1 MPEPLSIATGVAS
14 LLKVTWTVGVE
25 LKAFRDGVK
34 IVSAKLDGL
43 VKDVEG
49 LKSVLESMQVTFEN
63 ITAVHGTGHI
73 GSHWQNIAQA
83 LEDGGELVG
92 QLRDELAKVNKT
104 TTFLDGPRKQL
115 RLNMATETIAAHRVS
130 IQSYRDALQLS
141 LQTVILWNQV
151 SQNEISE
158 QVLPTLSELQ
168 ADVRRI
174 ALEMNE
180 RIAKLQASIMSEQEV
195 RQEAAF
201 GRLSEC
207 VKSAASIVSSAS
219 TILAPETG
227 DAADVMSDFG
237 DCFPEQSEMLS
248 RWMQSAALQ
257 EVYDNQATL
266 RPPESVADLVMI
278 GDSGGES
285 EDSDV
290 DLESEITMLIYEN
303 ARKKS
308 SSGDRSAAERM
319 MQKCLSRLTGAG
331 GRERNIHPAD
341 GQPLELHVLTSL
353 YVLYTEDSRW
363 PDAQSILVKR
373 MQLQERLMPQYPSL
387 LISDTLDLAQILFKQ
402 EKHAESELH
411 ARRALKG
418 FRKHADVR
426 SAAKCVDLIIGI
438 CDKEGRDDDAEA
450 YADLKVRILGI
461 DLEDESNA
469 ASQGADDGF
478 SNAIEP
484 IVTTTPGVPSS
495 SIKVG
500 ADGGPSSPPLVADF
514 KSSIQAAQPNE
525 QLTRDARTET
535 TAKLEQPISEVSS
548 LAKSQGPISLHER
561 VATSDV
567 GSIEGEADRAE
578 VVQPY
583 ALKPQLVPR
592 DDLKPRRPDVSTPP
606 KPILKQRL
614 EFPARN
620 SNVDLEETRLQGE
633 CKVSGPVSVPPEG
646 FNVRAF
652 YDYLPEKDD
661 KEALAFV
668 AGDTIW
674 VVSQLENGWWDGV
687 LNGVRGW
694 FPSNYTVVVNY
705 QDIPG
710 HREVM
715 VSRQEPQDGRERTEA
730 PIRRYEANVSTIR
743 KGSVPNMT
751 PNSKRFHLDT
761 LAGQAHHRRTP
772 SIPDATAGSKDNI
785 FEAAI
790 SSWRDGTSATAS
802 RQYGLY
808 DNIPSGGN
816 FLHQHDVVPGNGM
829 HIGNDIFVTI
839 DDIHA
844 IDAARSENSASANIP
859 SNKRADVKCPQNAG
873 GAIHGTSSALEIG
886 KHKKNKSVP
895 SGTGMTVDWPVS
907 MPRDR
912 PTPYYRRKVVVV
924 GDSGVGK
931 TTLLTSANKD
941 EDVYRTNVETE
952 GRTVELT
959 LIETSGFEEYDALRQ
974 TPHSGAHAVLI
985 CFSVNSPQSYGNVLG
1000 KTIELQKQLGA
1011 VEYIECSA
1019 LSGNVQEVFVAAA
1032 RYAIFATAARKS
1044 LHPPSPTQLSPRGS
1058 AAARGSS
1065 PAKAKAIE
1073 LPEIRRKLVAVG
1085 DGAIGKTAL
1094 LLTFS
1099 KGSFDFTIYS
1109 PGTIF
1114 DNYVAN
1120 VEVDGKR
1127 VELALW
1133 DTAGVE
1139 DYDRLR
1145 PLSYPDAHVILICFS
1160 IDRPASYENIT
1171 EKVCNPSVHV
1181 GFATKHKTDSLQ
1193 WIHEIRRFC
1202 VRLPIVLVGLQK
1214 DLRYDPKVLAELA
1227 KTDEFPVT
1235 PQQGEDLRKTIGAI
1249 KYLECSSKTK
1259 EGVREVFE
1267 YTTRSALLIN
1277 HKQKRSGF
1285 RALFKKN

>member
-34 IVSAKLDGL
+34 VVSAKLDGL

-49 LKSVLESMQVTFEN
+49 LKSVLESMQVTFES

-130 IQSYRDALQLS
+130 IQSYRDALGLS

-151 SQNEISE
+151 SQNEVSE

-180 RIAKLQASIMSEQEV
+180 RIATLQATIKSEQDV

-201 GRLSEC
+201 GRLREC
-207 VKSAASIVSSAS
+207 VKSAASVVSSAS
-219 TILAPETG
+219 TILAPEKG
-227 DAADVMSDFG
+227 DAADVLSDFG

-248 RWMQSAALQ
+248 RWVQSAALQ
-257 EVYDNQATL
+257 EEYDDKATL
-266 RPPESVADLVMI
+266 RPPESEADLVMI

-303 ARKKS
+303 AKKKS
-308 SSGDRSAAERM
+308 TSGDRSAAERM
-319 MQKCLSRLTGAG
+319 MQKCLLRLTGAG
-331 GRERNIHPAD
+331 GRERSIRHID
-341 GQPLELHVLTSL
+341 GQPLEVHVLTSL

-363 PDAQSILVKR
+363 PDAQRILVKR

-387 LISDTLDLAQILFKQ
+387 LISDTLDLAQLLFKQ
-402 EKHAESELH
+402 DKYAESELH

-426 SAAKCVDLIIGI
+426 SAAKCVDLIIKI
-438 CDKEGRDDDAEA
+438 CEKEGRDDDAEA
-450 YADLKVRILGI
+450 YTDLKVRILGI
-461 DLEDESNA
+461 DLKDDSNA
-469 ASQGADDGF
+469 ASQGADDSL
-478 SNAIEP
+478 SNAMEP
-484 IVTTTPGVPSS
+484 IVTTTSGVPSG
-495 SIKVG
+495 SIKVS
-500 ADGGPSSPPLVADF
+500 ADGGLSSPPLVADP
-514 KSSIQAAQPNE
+514 KSSTQAVQQNE
-525 QLTRDARTET
+525 QVTSDARTET
-535 TAKLEQPISEVSS
+535 TAKPEQPIVEASALRGPAGSEDHVP
-548 LAKSQGPISLHER
+548 LRER
-561 VATSDV
+561 VATSDI
-567 GSIEGEADRAE
+567 GSIEGEANRAE

-583 ALKPQLVPR
+583 ALKERMPQAPQLVPR
-592 DDLKPRRPDVSTPP
+592 DDLKPRRPVVSTPL
-606 KPILKQRL
+606 KSILKPKQEAPVRD
-614 EFPARN
+614 
-620 SNVDLEETRLQGE
+620 SNVDLAETGLQGQS
-633 CKVSGPVSVPPEG
+633 KVSEAVSIPPEG
-646 FNVRAF
+646 FNVRAL
-652 YDYLPEKDD
+652 YDYSPEKDD

-668 AGDTIW
+668 AGDIIW
-674 VVSQLENGWWDGV
+674 VISQLDSGWWDGV

-694 FPSNYTVVVNY
+694 FPSNYT
-705 QDIPG
+705 DI
-710 HREVM
+710 
-715 VSRQEPQDGRERTEA
+715 
-730 PIRRYEANVSTIR
+730 
-743 KGSVPNMT
+743 
-751 PNSKRFHLDT
+751 LDSH
-761 LAGQAHHRRTP
+761 QY
-772 SIPDATAGSKDNI
+772 I
-785 FEAAI
+785 
-790 SSWRDGTSATAS
+790 AS

-808 DNIPSGGN
+808 DHIPQKEDFSRRYE
-816 FLHQHDVVPGNGM
+816 VVPGDGV
-829 HIGNDIFVTI
+829 HIGGNTFVTI

-844 IDAARSENSASANIP
+844 IDAARSENSASTRIP
-859 SNKRADVKCPQNAG
+859 SNKHAEDKGRQNVDAL
-873 GAIHGTSSALEIG
+873 HGTSSVLEIG
-886 KHKKNKSVP
+886 KHKKNKSV
-895 SGTGMTVDWPVS
+895 SSRTGMTVDWP
-907 MPRDR
+907 MPRPSDR
-912 PTPYYRRKVVVV
+912 PTLHYRRKVVVV

-931 TTLLTSANKD
+931 TTLLTRLINDNRAVDESTVARRSGFAGPLSFDGSEASGIIEIFSSD
-941 EDVYRTNVETE
+941 EDVYRANIETE

-974 TPHSGAHAVLI
+974 LPYSGAHAVLI
-985 CFSVNSPQSYGNVLG
+985 CFSINSQQSYGNVLG
-1000 KTIELQKQLGA
+1000 KWASEVSKNCPSIPTILVGLQADLRTTQNRDDEWRPTDEQITTKHAIELQKQLGA

-1019 LSGNVQEVFVAAA
+1019 LSRNVQEVFVAVA

-1044 LHPPSPTQLSPRGS
+1044 FHPPSSPQLRPRGS
-1058 AAARGSS
+1058 ATARDPS

-1099 KGSFDFTIYS
+1099 KGFFDFTIYG

-1114 DNYVAN
+1114 DNYVAD

-1145 PLSYPDAHVILICFS
+1145 EVSYPDAHVILICFS

-1171 EKVCNPSVHV
+1171 EKVCDPLVRLSY
-1181 GFATKHKTDSLQ
+1181 ATKHKTDNLQ
-1193 WIHEIRRFC
+1193 WIHEVRRFC
-1202 VRLPIVLVGLQK
+1202 ARLPIVLVGLQK
-1214 DLRYDPKVLAELA
+1214 DLRYDPQILAELA
-1227 KTDEFPVT
+1227 KTNEFPVT

-1267 YTTRSALLIN
+1267 YATRSALLVN

-1285 RALFKKN
+1285 RALFKKS

>member
-151 SQNEISE
+151 SQNEVSE

-168 ADVRRI
+168 KDVRRI

-180 RIAKLQASIMSEQEV
+180 RIAKLQATIMSEQDV

-201 GRLSEC
+201 GRLREC

-219 TILAPETG
+219 TILVPESG

-237 DCFPEQSEMLS
+237 DCFPEQSEMLT
-248 RWMQSAALQ
+248 RWVQSAAPQ
-257 EVYDNQATL
+257 ELYDDQATL

-308 SSGDRSAAERM
+308 SSGDRNAAERM

-331 GRERNIHPAD
+331 GRERSTRHTD
-341 GQPLELHVLTSL
+341 GQPLEIHVLTSL
-353 YVLYTEDSRW
+353 YILYTEDSRW
-363 PDAQSILVKR
+363 PDAQGILVKR

-426 SAAKCVDLIIGI
+426 SAAKCVDLIIEI
-438 CDKEGRDDDAEA
+438 CEKGGRDDDAEA

-461 DLEDESNA
+461 DPKGESNA
-469 ASQGADDGF
+469 VLQGAETDLF
-478 SNAIEP
+478 RTVEP
-484 IVTTTPGVPSS
+484 SATTTLGASKS
-495 SIKVG
+495 SIQVS
-500 ADGGPSSPPLVADF
+500 ADEEALPLPLVADP
-514 KSSIQAAQPNE
+514 KSAIQAVQPNE
-525 QLTRDARTET
+525 QATSDARIET
-535 TAKLEQPISEVSS
+535 TAKPEQSIVEASALRGPAGSEDHIP
-548 LAKSQGPISLHER
+548 LRER
-561 VATSDV
+561 VAESGI
-567 GSIEGEADRAE
+567 GSIGSEATGGE
-578 VVQPY
+578 VVQPH
-583 ALKPQLVPR
+583 ALKERTPQLVPR
-592 DDLKPRRPDVSTPP
+592 DDLKPRRPLKSV
-606 KPILKQRL
+606 LKQRL
-614 EFPARN
+614 EAPARN
-620 SNVDLEETRLQGE
+620 NDVDLAETVLQG
-633 CKVSGPVSVPPEG
+633 KSKASAPVSVLREWMQ
-646 FNVRAF
+646 VRAL
-652 YDYLPEKDD
+652 YDYSPEEDD

-668 AGDTIW
+668 AGDIIV
-674 VVSQLENGWWDGV
+674 VVSQLESGWWDGV

-694 FPSNYTVVVNY
+694 FPSNYV
-705 QDIPG
+705 
-710 HREVM
+710 
-715 VSRQEPQDGRERTEA
+715 
-730 PIRRYEANVSTIR
+730 
-743 KGSVPNMT
+743 
-751 PNSKRFHLDT
+751 DT
-761 LAGQAHHRRTP
+761 LDSHQY
-772 SIPDATAGSKDNI
+772 I
-785 FEAAI
+785 
-790 SSWRDGTSATAS
+790 AS

-808 DNIPSGGN
+808 DHIPQKEDFSRRYE
-816 FLHQHDVVPGNGM
+816 VVPGDGVHM
-829 HIGNDIFVTI
+829 GGNTFVTI

-844 IDAARSENSASANIP
+844 IDAARSENSASTRIP
-859 SNKRADVKCPQNAG
+859 SNKHADDKGRQNVDAL
-873 GAIHGTSSALEIG
+873 HGTSSVLEIG
-886 KHKKNKSVP
+886 KHRKNKSV
-895 SGTGMTVDWPVS
+895 SSMTGMTVDWPIS
-907 MPRDR
+907 RPSDR
-912 PTPYYRRKVVVV
+912 LTPHYRRKGVVV

-931 TTLLTSANKD
+931 TTLLTI
-941 EDVYRTNVETE
+941 
-952 GRTVELT
+952 VELT
-959 LIETSGFEEYDALRQ
+959 LIETSGFKEYDALRQ
-974 TPHSGAHAVLI
+974 TSYSGAHVVLI
-985 CFSVNSPQSYGNVLG
+985 CFSLNSRQSYENVLG
-1000 KTIELQKQLGA
+1000 KAIELQTQIGA

-1019 LSGNVQEVFVAAA
+1019 LSRNVQEVFVAAA
-1032 RYAIFATAARKS
+1032 RYAIFATAVRTSLQSPNSPQLRPRSTTTARA
-1044 LHPPSPTQLSPRGS
+1044 PSPAEP
-1058 AAARGSS
+1058 
-1065 PAKAKAIE
+1065 KAIE
-1073 LPEIRRKLVAVG
+1073 TPEIRRKLVAVG

-1099 KGSFDFTIYS
+1099 KGFFNFTRYS

-1114 DNYVAN
+1114 DNYVAD

-1145 PLSYPDAHVILICFS
+1145 PLSYPDTH
-1160 IDRPASYENIT
+1160 
-1171 EKVCNPSVHV
+1171 
-1181 GFATKHKTDSLQ
+1181 

-1202 VRLPIVLVGLQK
+1202 ARLPIVLVGLQK

-1235 PQQGEDLRKTIGAI
+1235 PQQGEDLRKAIGAVN
-1249 KYLECSSKTK
+1249 YLECSSKTK
-1259 EGVREVFE
+1259 EGVCEVLE
-1267 YTTRSALLIN
+1267 CATRSALWVN

-1285 RALFKKN
+1285 RALFKKS

>member
-92 QLRDELAKVNKT
+92 QLREELAKVNKT

-151 SQNEISE
+151 SQNEVSE
-158 QVLPTLSELQ
+158 QVLPTLSVLQ
-168 ADVRRI
+168 TDVRRI

-180 RIAKLQASIMSEQEV
+180 RIAKLQVTIMSEQVV

-201 GRLSEC
+201 GRLREC

-237 DCFPEQSEMLS
+237 GCFPEQSEMLS
-248 RWMQSAALQ
+248 RWVQSAALQ
-257 EVYDNQATL
+257 EVYDDQATL
-266 RPPESVADLVMI
+266 RPPESVADLLII

-303 ARKKS
+303 AKKKS
-308 SSGDRSAAERM
+308 TSGDRSAAERM
-319 MQKCLSRLTGAG
+319 MQKCLSRLTGTG
-331 GRERNIHPAD
+331 GRERSTRHTD
-341 GQPLELHVLTSL
+341 GQPLEIHVLTSL

-363 PDAQSILVKR
+363 QDAQGILVKR

-402 EKHAESELH
+402 DKHAESELH

-426 SAAKCVDLIIGI
+426 SAAKCVDLIIEI
-438 CDKEGRDDDAEA
+438 CELEDREDDAEA

-461 DLEDESNA
+461 DPKGESNA
-469 ASQGADDGF
+469 VLQGAETDL
-478 SNAIEP
+478 SRTVEP
-484 IVTTTPGVPSS
+484 STTTTLGASKS
-495 SIKVG
+495 SIHMSADEG
-500 ADGGPSSPPLVADF
+500 ASPPLVADP
-514 KSSIQAAQPNE
+514 KSLIQAVQPNE
-525 QLTRDARTET
+525 QASNDAQT
-535 TAKLEQPISEVSS
+535 TGKLEQPILEGS
-548 LAKSQGPISLHER
+548 AIQGPADFEGHIPLRER
-561 VATSDV
+561 VAQPDV
-567 GSIEGEADRAE
+567 GSIEGEANRAQ
-578 VVQPY
+578 VVQSQ
-583 ALKPQLVPR
+583 ALRKRTPQAAHLVHRHESEPHQQ
-592 DDLKPRRPDVSTPP
+592 DFSTPP
-606 KPILKQRL
+606 LKPILKPILKPKQKV
-614 EFPARN
+614 PARN
-620 SNVDLEETRLQGE
+620 NSIDLAKIRSQGAS
-633 CKVSGPVSVPPEG
+633 KVSEPVSAIPEG
-646 FNVRAF
+646 FNVRAL
-652 YDYLPEKDD
+652 YDYIPETDD

-668 AGDTIW
+668 AGDIIW
-674 VVSQLENGWWDGV
+674 VVSQLQSGWWDGV

-694 FPSNYTVVVNY
+694 FPSNYTLVIDS
-705 QDIPG
+705 Q
-710 HREVM
+710 
-715 VSRQEPQDGRERTEA
+715 
-730 PIRRYEANVSTIR
+730 
-743 KGSVPNMT
+743 SVPEQVET
-751 PNSKRFHLDT
+751 SLPEHESLFWIP
-761 LAGQAHHRRTP
+761 QAT
-772 SIPDATAGSKDNI
+772 
-785 FEAAI
+785 
-790 SSWRDGTSATAS
+790 RDGKLFYFNTLTGESTMEVASEPSTATEQDTHQKPHVETTMHHEPIAHGKGGANIRLDASDAMRSNSATT
-802 RQYGLY
+802 Y
-808 DNIPSGGN
+808 
-816 FLHQHDVVPGNGM
+816 
-829 HIGNDIFVTI
+829 
-839 DDIHA
+839 A
-844 IDAARSENSASANIP
+844 IEVKKHEKQNS
-859 SNKRADVKCPQNAG
+859 
-873 GAIHGTSSALEIG
+873 TSS
-886 KHKKNKSVP
+886 
-895 SGTGMTVDWPVS
+895 GTRMIADWPVS
-907 MPRDR
+907 RPSDQ
-912 PTPYYRRKVVVV
+912 PTPHYRRKVVMV
-924 GDSGVGK
+924 GDSTVGK
-931 TTLLTSANKD
+931 TALLMRLISDTYTEAIAPTTD
-941 EDVYRTNVETE
+941 DVHIINIEAD
-952 GRTVELT
+952 GRIVELT
-959 LIETSGFEEYDALRQ
+959 LIETSGAEEDDEVRQ
-974 TPHSGAHAVLI
+974 TSYFGAHVVLI
-985 CFSVNSPQSYGNVLG
+985 CFSIGWPQSYHNVLG
-1000 KTIELQKQLGA
+1000 KATALQKQIGA
-1011 VEYIECSA
+1011 VEYVECSA
-1019 LSGNVQEVFVAAA
+1019 LLSSNVQEVFVTAA
-1032 RYAIFATAARKS
+1032 RYAIFATATRKS
-1044 LHPPSPTQLSPRGS
+1044 LLSPNPPHPRNTTT
-1058 AAARGSS
+1058 ARIPS
-1065 PAKAKAIE
+1065 PAKTKAIE

-1099 KGSFDFTIYS
+1099 KGFFDFTIYS

-1114 DNYVAN
+1114 DDYVAD

-1171 EKVCNPSVHV
+1171 EKVCDPLVRVS
-1181 GFATKHKTDSLQ
+1181 FSIKHKTDNVQ

-1202 VRLPIVLVGLQK
+1202 ARLPIVLVGLQK
-1214 DLRYDPKVLAELA
+1214 DLRYDPQTLAELA

-1235 PQQGEDLRKTIGAI
+1235 PQQGENLRKIIGAI

-1267 YTTRSALLIN
+1267 YATRSTLLVN
-1277 HKQKRSGF
+1277 HKQKRSSF
-1285 RALFKKN
+1285 RALFKKS